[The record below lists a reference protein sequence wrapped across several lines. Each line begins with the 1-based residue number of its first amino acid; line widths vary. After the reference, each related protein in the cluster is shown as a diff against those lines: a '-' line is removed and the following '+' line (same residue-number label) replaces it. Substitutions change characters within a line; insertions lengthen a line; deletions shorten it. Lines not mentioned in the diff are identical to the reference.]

1 MVEVVDSQPVTDQE
15 DPRSGDAPSTR
26 EALIAAATELFAE
39 QGYSGTSVEQIAQR
53 AGANKAMVSYHFG
66 GKEALY
72 RTILET
78 TFGAVA
84 ERLVEIRDGFTD
96 PEQGLRDVVAAI
108 AAATTRHPSLPA
120 LVIREVVSGGR
131 HVDDELLPRFLAI
144 FGAVAKIVDAGVR
157 GGTFRP
163 VDPRYTHL
171 SVVGSLF
178 FYFGTEP
185 FRRRLVAQGLV
196 PGDPPFETAEYVRH
210 VQELMARGLKP
221 AAEDR

>member
-1 MVEVVDSQPVTDQE
+1 MVELADSETQVDKE
-15 DPRSGDAPSTR
+15 DPSSKDSRSTR
-26 EALIAAATELFAE
+26 EALITAATELFAE
-39 QGYSGTSVEQIAQR
+39 QGFSGTSVEQIAQR

-66 GKEALY
+66 GKANLY

-78 TFGAVA
+78 TIGTVA
-84 ERLVEIRDGFTD
+84 DRLVEIRDSFTD

-108 AAATTRHPSLPA
+108 AGVTTRHPSLPS
-120 LVIREVVSGGR
+120 LMIREVVSGGR

-144 FGAVAKIVDAGVR
+144 FGSVAKIVDAGVR

-171 SVVGSLF
+171 SLVGSLV

-185 FRRRLVAQGLV
+185 FRRRLVDQGLV